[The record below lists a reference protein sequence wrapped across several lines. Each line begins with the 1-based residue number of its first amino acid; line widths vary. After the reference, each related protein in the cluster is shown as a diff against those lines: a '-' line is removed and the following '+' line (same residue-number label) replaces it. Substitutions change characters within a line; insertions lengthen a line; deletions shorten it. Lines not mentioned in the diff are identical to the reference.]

1 MSTARIPDH
10 GDGAQERTDSWYDSR
25 REQMRRFRDLPLAE
39 KVMAVEEME
48 RLAKVLRAAVKKG
61 S

>member
-1 MSTARIPDH
+1 MSTRRIPGH
-10 GDGAQERTDSWYDSR
+10 GDGAPDWSSGWEDAR
-25 REQMRRFRDLPLAE
+25 REQMRRFRDLSLAE

-48 RLAKVLRAAVKKG
+48 RLAKVLRAAVTKG

>member
-1 MSTARIPDH
+1 MTRPTGSGGTDDRPDWTSDWETA
-10 GDGAQERTDSWYDSR
+10 R

-39 KVMAVEEME
+39 KVKAVEEME
-48 RLAKVLRAAVKKG
+48 RLARVLRDAVKRR

>member
-10 GDGAQERTDSWYDSR
+10 GDGAQERTGSWDDAR
-25 REQMRRFRDLPLAE
+25 REQMRRFRDLSLAE

-48 RLAKVLRAAVKKG
+48 RLAKVLQAAVKKG